1 MLTFCLSCIKM
12 NADQTGGFCDTEKG
26 ITTESAD
33 NYPKTILT
41 LDRFSQGNYNG
52 VQVVNVV
59 DWLLGQAI

>member
-1 MLTFCLSCIKM
+1 MQAGREVFY
-12 NADQTGGFCDTEKG
+12 DTEEG

-33 NYPKTILT
+33 NYPKTILI
-41 LDRFSQGNYNG
+41 LDCFSQGNYKG